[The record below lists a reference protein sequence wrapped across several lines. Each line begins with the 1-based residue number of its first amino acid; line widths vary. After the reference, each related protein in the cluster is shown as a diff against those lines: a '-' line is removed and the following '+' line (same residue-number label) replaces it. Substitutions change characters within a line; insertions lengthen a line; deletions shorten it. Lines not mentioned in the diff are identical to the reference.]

1 MPYTIIEW
9 DERGDFGGP
18 VFYAMLGEDTYKV
31 SGINYYFGRHHLHEV
46 IVWRNGVE
54 VAYRGGTAD
63 ALAVFHDYLNTEGIS
78 V

>member
-9 DERGDFGGP
+9 DERNDFGGP
-18 VFYAMLGEDTYKV
+18 VFYATVGEDTYKV

-54 VAYRGGTAD
+54 VAYRKDTAD
-63 ALAVFHDYLNTEGIS
+63 ALAVFHDYLNTEGIN